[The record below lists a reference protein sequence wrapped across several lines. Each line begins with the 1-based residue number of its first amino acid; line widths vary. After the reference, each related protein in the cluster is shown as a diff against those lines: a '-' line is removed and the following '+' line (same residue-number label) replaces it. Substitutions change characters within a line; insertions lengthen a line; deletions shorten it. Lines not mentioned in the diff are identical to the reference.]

1 MEGAGADA
9 QGPAPG
15 APPVLLRIAVVVV
28 SLLLAFTGA
37 AFVVAAAEI
46 ADTPTCRDVN
56 RGLAE
61 PREGECFDGSTARRA
76 VQVGLLGAS
85 GVLAVLT
92 LVPAI
97 AFAARGIW
105 LRVFALMIG
114 AAVLLFALYALAG
127 RVG

>member
-1 MEGAGADA
+1 MDAGAA
-9 QGPAPG
+9 GEERRRAPI
-15 APPVLLRIAVVVV
+15 ALRIAIVVAALV
-28 SLLLAFTGA
+28 LAFAGG

-56 RGLAE
+56 RALAE
-61 PREGECFDGSTARRA
+61 PRDGECFDGSTARRA
-76 VQVGLLGAS
+76 VQTVLLGAS
-85 GVLAVLT
+85 GLIAMLA

-105 LRVFALMIG
+105 LRTFALMLG
-114 AAVLLFALYALAG
+114 AAILLFALYALAG